1 MWVFWRERTWIRLR
15 AEFQFPGVD
24 PIKML
29 LVAENDQE
37 PRFQESPP
45 ERLSVELYLG
55 RGSGRRSCC
64 GTVSGY
70 AL

>member
-1 MWVFWRERTWIRLR
+1 MGVAGAYLDK
-15 AEFQFPGVD
+15 AQVEFQFPGVD

-37 PRFQESPP
+37 PRFQESSP
-45 ERLSVELYLG
+45 RKIAVELCLG
-55 RGSGRRSCC
+55 RGPGRRFCS